1 MKEALIEHISTIF
14 ATLDIDSPFEVYR
27 SKMDK
32 LPDWT
37 NQVSITH
44 EYLICCEQNMYK
56 EKLQK
61 FLGKEIL
68 QYKCH
73 IYWFDGDEICE
84 IDNKS
89 SIFQEEEIGLYK
101 TKVDCLKTN
110 TRLPAWLDYFIFR
123 ELKAE
128 YSPNFKH
135 FDNNL
140 HLTHE
145 DNLKYLG
152 TYFPRSYA
160 ESFCIFDNL
169 FQNDIIKREYQ
180 DKNSLNILSV
190 GSGTGGDIVGLITSI
205 SKHFA
210 NIRTMNI
217 LAVDGNSDAFTILL
231 QIIEKAKQCLSK
243 SINITPK
250 VVVLDNLFTTDF
262 NSDSEIFDFIIS
274 SKMINEFI
282 SKGKGRLDNSYY
294 DFTKGVLPLLAD
306 TGFYFLLDVT
316 TKAEHSTFNPILMN
330 RQINSA
336 VKDSLNYQTLLP
348 ISCNINETCCNVDCF
363 TQKEFYVSHSK
374 QSIDKSRV
382 AYRIITNKLFA
393 HKIGYP
399 DAEYAYYIHNDKCC
413 PYTEG
418 KNSARDS
425 YLLNLHVDTNNQK
438 KFLED
443 ETENLII
450 IKPQNE
456 FMPIEKQLLKGV
468 NIDGT
473 I

>member
-14 ATLDIDSPFEVYR
+14 ATLHIDSPFEVFQ
-27 SKMDK
+27 SKMDI

-37 NQVSITH
+37 DQVSITH

-73 IYWFDGDEICE
+73 IYWFDGEEISE

-89 SIFQEEEIGLYK
+89 SIFQEEEFRLYK
-101 TKVDCLKTN
+101 NIVGCLKTN

-128 YSPNFKH
+128 YSPNFKY

-169 FQNDIIKREYQ
+169 FQNDTVKKEYQ
-180 DKNSLNILSV
+180 EKDSLNILSV
-190 GSGTGGDIVGLITSI
+190 GSGTGGDIVGLITTI

-231 QIIEKAKQCLSK
+231 QIIEKAKQYLIK

-250 VVVLDNLFTTDF
+250 VVVLDNLLATDF
-262 NSDSEIFDFIIS
+262 ISGSEIFDFILS

-294 DFTKGVLPLLAD
+294 DLTKGVLPLLAD

-330 RQINSA
+330 RQINR
-336 VKDSLNYQTLLP
+336 VLKELPDFQTLVPL
-348 ISCNINETCCNVDCF
+348 SCAVYENNCSVGCF
-363 TQKEFYVSHSK
+363 YQKVFSVTHTKRSN
-374 QSIDKSRV
+374 DKGKV
-382 AYRIITNKLFA
+382 AYRVISKKKFVNKIISNNNELKLL
-393 HKIGYP
+393 
-399 DAEYAYYIHNDKCC
+399 IHNDKACLF
-413 PYTEG
+413 TECFERIG
-418 KNSARDS
+418 DAFFLNNYSEIIENKSSN
-425 YLLNLHVDTNNQK
+425 LL
-438 KFLED
+438 
-443 ETENLII
+443 
-450 IKPQNE
+450 
-456 FMPIEKQLLKGV
+456 
-468 NIDGT
+468 
-473 I
+473 